1 MIREI
6 AALTVAPET
15 AAAFEAAVAKARPI
29 FLAAEGCRDMRLER
43 VIETPGHYRLVVE
56 WETLA
61 HHTEIF
67 RNAPGFQ
74 EWRALA
80 GPFFIESP
88 VVLHTET
95 VVG

>member
-6 AALTVAPET
+6 AALTIAPET
-15 AAAFEAAVAKARPI
+15 TVAFEAAMAKARPI
-29 FLAAEGCRDMRLER
+29 FLAAKGCHAMRLDR
-43 VIETPGHYRLVVE
+43 VIETPGQYRLVVE
-56 WETLA
+56 WDSLA

-80 GPFFIESP
+80 GPFFVAPP
-88 VVLHTET
+88 VVVHTET